1 MRSLVTRTPMQTGY
15 GGVRHVAVS
24 LAHVPALVD
33 GVKYMEP
40 PDVPRLEGSQLRR
53 APPLRFLVKL
63 AVRYESAKEL
73 GKRLRRRYQRQLQRG
88 AMSRQEGSPSIFR
101 EIRHGSRRKR
111 PPGGGPNSQSCDG
124 GSVFPYIANG
134 VRQAINKARYPT
146 FLINRRFYDQL
157 HLLIVCQGNEG
168 RCYLLLINNHWAVP
182 SL

>member
-101 EIRHGSRRKR
+101 EIRHGSRRRGRPEAAPTHNLATADQCFLTSRMASAKR
-111 PPGGGPNSQSCDG
+111 SIKLVTQLSSLTADSTINFICSSSVRETRGGVIFS
-124 GSVFPYIANG
+124 
-134 VRQAINKARYPT
+134 
-146 FLINRRFYDQL
+146 
-157 HLLIVCQGNEG
+157 
-168 RCYLLLINNHWAVP
+168 
-182 SL
+182 